1 MKAQFSG
8 FLAGWAAGVMLV
20 VASTWSL
27 GYTAAI
33 AVPDV
38 LAERIFQGGVM
49 GSALYYAWDILVV
62 YGLGAGL
69 LAAALAYALV
79 KWLPWP
85 GRWKIAGLASGSVII
100 LYAAF
105 PANLLS
111 AHPGHHAYPITV
123 VACILIT
130 CFFLRK
136 AEGE

>member
-20 VASTWSL
+20 VASTWTL
-27 GYTAAI
+27 GYTNAI
-33 AVPDV
+33 TLPGP
-38 LAERIFQGGVM
+38 LAEHIYQSGILGAV
-49 GSALYYAWDILVV
+49 LHYAWLVLVV

-69 LAAALAYALV
+69 LAAALSYALI

-85 GRWKIAGLASGSVII
+85 RRWKITGLASGSVII

-105 PANLLS
+105 PANLIS
-111 AHPGHHAYPITV
+111 THPGYHLYPATV
-123 VACILIT
+123 VACILFT

-136 AEGE
+136 TINP

>member
-20 VASTWSL
+20 VASTWTL

-33 AVPDV
+33 TLPAA
-38 LAERIFQGGVM
+38 LADSIYNGGVA
-49 GSALYYAWDILVV
+49 GAALHYAWNILVI

-69 LAAALAYALV
+69 MAAALTYGLI

-85 GRWKIAGLASGSVII
+85 QRWKIAGIAAGSVII

-105 PANLLS
+105 PATLLS
-111 AHPGHHAYPITV
+111 ANPDYHLYPVTV
-123 VACILIT
+123 VTCILLT

-136 AEGE
+136 SQTR